1 MQIVHT
7 TLTFVVL
14 LSLSWLISEKRKQV
28 NIKLIALGVFWQV
41 IFALVLLKVP
51 AVTDGLMYIN
61 RGLQVIA
68 ESTTKA
74 TAVVFGN
81 LAAPSESSKI
91 GFILALQGLPILIV
105 ISALSSLLIYLRILP
120 TIINLLSIFFR
131 KTLSIGGTMGVA
143 VSANIFTGMSETP
156 LIITPYLSHLT
167 RSELF
172 SLMVCGTSCIA
183 SSVMVLLSMIIQPI
197 VPNAIVHI
205 ISAVLLSIPG
215 ALTVSRIM
223 VPESQKSSYTEGT
236 HADFSECNSMIDAI
250 FSGIISGAKVVVVIV
265 AMLIGFVA
273 LIDVL
278 NQLLGLLP
286 DVGGMPISLQRILGL
301 IMWPISWLIGIPM
314 KEAGIVS
321 TLLGTKIA
329 FNEIIAFQEMAN
341 IGANLSE
348 HTKIMTIYAICS
360 FANLGSIGIMVGVY
374 EALVPHRRAEVM
386 SLGVKSVIAGTITN
400 LLNASL
406 VGAFLLC

>member
-1 MQIVHT
+1 MQIIHT
-7 TLTFVVL
+7 LITFIVL
-14 LSLSWLISEKRKQV
+14 LGLSWLISEKRKQV
-28 NIKLIALGVFWQV
+28 NIKLIALGILWQI
-41 IFALVLLKVP
+41 IFALILLKVP

-74 TAVVFGN
+74 SAVVFGN
-81 LAAPSESSKI
+81 LAAPSENSKI

-120 TIINLLSIFFR
+120 AIINLLSIFFR

-223 VPESQKSSYTEGT
+223 VPESKKESYTEGT

-250 FSGIISGAKVVVVIV
+250 FSGIISGAKVVIMIV

-278 NQLLGLLP
+278 NQLLSLFP
-286 DVGGMPISLQRILGL
+286 DIGGMPISLQRILGL
-301 IMWPISWLIGIPM
+301 IMLPISWLIGIPVN
-314 KEAGIVS
+314 EAQIVS

-329 FNEIIAFQEMAN
+329 FNEIIAFQEMVN
-341 IGANLSE
+341 IGSSLSE
-348 HTKIMTIYAICS
+348 NTKIMTIYAICS
-360 FANLGSIGIMVGVY
+360 FANLGSIGIMVGIY

-386 SLGVKSVIAGTITN
+386 SLGVRSVIAGTITN

>member
-1 MQIVHT
+1 
-7 TLTFVVL
+7 
-14 LSLSWLISEKRKQV
+14 
-28 NIKLIALGVFWQV
+28 
-41 IFALVLLKVP
+41 
-51 AVTDGLMYIN
+51 
-61 RGLQVIA
+61 
-68 ESTTKA
+68 
-74 TAVVFGN
+74 
-81 LAAPSESSKI
+81 
-91 GFILALQGLPILIV
+91 
-105 ISALSSLLIYLRILP
+105 
-120 TIINLLSIFFR
+120 
-131 KTLSIGGTMGVA
+131 
-143 VSANIFTGMSETP
+143 
-156 LIITPYLSHLT
+156 
-167 RSELF
+167 
-172 SLMVCGTSCIA
+172 
-183 SSVMVLLSMIIQPI
+183 
-197 VPNAIVHI
+197 
-205 ISAVLLSIPG
+205 
-215 ALTVSRIM
+215 
-223 VPESQKSSYTEGT
+223 
-236 HADFSECNSMIDAI
+236 
-250 FSGIISGAKVVVVIV
+250 
-265 AMLIGFVA
+265 MLIGFVA